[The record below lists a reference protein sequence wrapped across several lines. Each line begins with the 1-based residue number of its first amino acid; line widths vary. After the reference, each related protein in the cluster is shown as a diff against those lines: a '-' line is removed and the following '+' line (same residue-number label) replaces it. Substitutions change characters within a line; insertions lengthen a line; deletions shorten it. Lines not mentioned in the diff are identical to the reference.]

1 MRFLAKYLE
10 NAQNAAVE
18 ERFTV
23 AEFRLWLAE
32 QNVTMNL
39 RGNDSRDHIVIS
51 LYSLAEGLAHDWWSI
66 FGSRD
71 RHFSLIDHR
80 TGFAVPDI
88 RFSFDGAAF
97 EISAV
102 QRVYQN
108 PNLRF
113 WAGPSESLPRNEA
126 EAQLSALIENVLEHL
141 KSKKLDN
148 TSAALR
154 WARVLASRE
163 DPEEQVFCEC
173 AGALGR
179 DPYAVDV
186 SISSLIEDAATTFS
200 DEPLN
205 EFMAGARMFS
215 AANLLQWIRKAES
228 RSVGKSTMYGLTE
241 LASKVALEAPARPPE
256 AAWALGYRRARAVKK
271 HLNISQAHRF
281 KSVQVLAKTF
291 GASNNFE
298 AAPRVDGARAL
309 RSDHNNTVSIHL
321 RDHGSNSEAESVACF
336 GLARAVGDVACF
348 PEPSKAIVND
358 LRLATRQS
366 AGRAFAAE
374 FLAPVDEV
382 QAMLKDGKDVITI
395 ADEFG
400 VGTTLVERQIEN
412 AQRIEE
418 ACRG

>member
-1 MRFLAKYLE
+1 VRFLANYLE
-10 NAQNAAVE
+10 DAQNVAVE

-39 RGNDSRDHIVIS
+39 RGDVSRDHIVVS

-71 RHFSLIDHR
+71 RHFSLIRHR

-88 RFSFDGAAF
+88 RFSFDGAAVQ
-97 EISAV
+97 ISAE

-126 EAQLSALIENVLEHL
+126 EAQLGALIENVLKHL
-141 KSKKLDN
+141 KSKRLGN
-148 TSAALR
+148 TGAALR

-200 DEPLN
+200 DEPLS
-205 EFMAGARMFS
+205 EFMAGARTFS

-228 RSVGKSTMYGLTE
+228 RSVGKSTMYGLADV
-241 LASKVALEAPARPPE
+241 ASKVALEVPARPPE
-256 AAWALGYRRARAVKK
+256 AAWALGYRRARAMRKS
-271 HLNISQAHRF
+271 LDISQTDRF
-281 KSVQVLAKTF
+281 RSVQVLAKKF
-291 GASNNFE
+291 GASNSFE

-321 RDHGSNSEAESVACF
+321 RDHGSSSEAESMACF
-336 GLARAVGDVACF
+336 SLARAIGDVACF
-348 PEPSKAIVND
+348 PEPSKAIVNE
-358 LRLATRQS
+358 LHLATRQS

-374 FLAPVDEV
+374 FLAPIDEV
-382 QAMLKDGKDVITI
+382 QAMLKDRKDVVTI

-400 VGTTLVERQIEN
+400 VGTILVDHQIEN
-412 AQRIEE
+412 AQRIVE